1 MVSKHL
7 MEIVIKAID
16 QTKDVAQ
23 KVENNF
29 KRVGSSATSSMEAT
43 SQATNKVASSFDK
56 INQVTQVSSG
66 YFKGMGFTAKS
77 SFATLSNAQKRALL
91 DLSNL
96 NQKCVSTRE
105 ELSSIGTTGYNAFL
119 QLSVSSKTALT
130 NWDSM
135 SQSALKWS
143 DHIKLAQNY
152 TQGFG
157 VNVDSIKGKVLVLG
171 NAIQSELGSK
181 FESLKT
187 RVTGVAGVIK
197 SGFSSALSSVRSKV
211 DAVANSFSGLGGV
224 MSGVFGA
231 IGMSGISELTVGLA
245 MTREQMTTLTSATWG
260 SAKAA
265 KEFVGY
271 MDKMTDN
278 SLVSLNDLGQ
288 AMNTIKMSTGM
299 TNAQLKNFTSVVN
312 DIGQRAILMGKD
324 TTEAMSLMQAAGRGL
339 NGEFEILKSNF
350 GVTKEQLKKLGWKG
364 TAKDVEGYQKAL
376 EKALAAGGDMD
387 GMMNTLTG
395 QIQLVKKGFTSAG
408 RQIGE
413 MFVPYIK
420 QAVTF
425 MVGMKQECPE
435 VYKYLIGIAGA
446 VSGFATIA
454 PTLSPILQ
462 TMDYLSSGAGTALT
476 TMKAL
481 AGSSNS
487 AMDILASGW
496 KKVYNAE
503 QGVWEMQCVMGPATK
518 AFYTALASGE
528 GILSAIKAG
537 YAEMAIAEYISLG
550 PLLLIIAAIVAL
562 GVAVYE
568 VGKYFGWWS
577 DLPTMLGAISSG
589 LQRLWAAFINNPD
602 VQATLEAICG
612 AFEWLGDVL
621 SPVTEAVM
629 GLFPES
635 TTEEFDI
642 VRVIIDTLGG
652 SFHELA
658 LAVGYVGGCITNTIS
673 FFEWL
678 YTTIVNIPTAVYN
691 MIIGFGLWLGQLPIL
706 VWNYLVMVTTSIV
719 TAGATWVT
727 NATNS
732 AYKLVFGVIN
742 WICQLPG
749 RVYNYIVS
757 VASRILSGGS
767 KWLSNARSLAVGV
780 VNAVI
785 NQISG
790 LPQKVFNEFLQ
801 IGNRIRGAV
810 SSAVSAATSFGSN
823 IKNAVLNALHIHSP
837 GIVQLKIATEFENTV
852 NQIKDRVSSA
862 KDKAKAFGK
871 GIVDGFSSQDVS
883 SGLIVSPT
891 IDYDTSSLQPLS
903 NVGTN
908 QINPTLSETSSN
920 STFTDTFT
928 GLSDESSTGL
938 TDIVNTNKTAFDTML
953 LNEQMSMSQMTSDV
967 GLNLDA
973 ISLNENTKL
982 NQMTDHINTSM
993 NNILDKTKTGLT
1005 QTTETTKSNLS
1016 KMQTSTNKVTS
1027 NMVKAWGS
1035 MKTNIVKA
1043 AKDIKT
1049 QSTSYFNTLQKT
1061 ISSFYNRLQHP
1072 GGAGHG
1078 SYSSTK
1084 SSPKFSSPLGRVNS
1098 SLASKIFNIDIDYL
1112 GDNTTASN
1120 LKGVDLSEIL
1130 KGCSEG
1136 TCGAGSW
1143 ADTVKPNVSK
1153 IKNTARNWN
1162 MKGPV
1167 VAGRYATGLRFKVK
1181 EFENGVPNISFSTF
1195 KGMAEDVFSKCHY
1208 EFYYDSNKYGSWV
1221 RAFLGGGMNC
1231 SDSSDALI
1239 WMANACGLPASKV
1252 HGHWNQ
1258 FGHYWA
1264 NVAGHKMDTTGWMQR
1279 RTWTPSASHAGPAP
1293 DSPFTSLTNAIDN
1306 LAKDTTTG
1314 EDFDIFTGETVTK
1327 EITVNGELKVIHEF
1341 KNLPKGVSA
1350 EEVARIVN
1358 ETTSSEDWQKN
1369 LANSVAFQSEDDKV
1383 KTRLKRK
1390 LTRAKGAR

>member
-29 KRVGSSATSSMEAT
+29 KRIGTSATSSMEAT

-56 INQVTQVSSG
+56 INQVTNVSRG
-66 YFKGMGFTAKS
+66 YFQNMSFTAKS

-105 ELSSIGTTGYNAFL
+105 ELSTIGTTGYNAFL

-152 TQGFG
+152 TKGFG
-157 VNVDSIKGKVLVLG
+157 VDIDSIKGRVLVLG
-171 NAIQSELGSK
+171 NALQSELGSK
-181 FESLKT
+181 FETIKT
-187 RVTGVAGVIK
+187 KVTGVAGVIK
-197 SGFSSALSSVRSKV
+197 SGLSSALTTVKSKV
-211 DAVANSFSGLGGV
+211 DTVANSFTGLGGV
-224 MSGVFGA
+224 ISGAIGA
-231 IGMSGISELTVGLA
+231 IGMSSITELTVGLA
-245 MTREQMTTLTSATWG
+245 MTRERMTTLTAATWG

-271 MDKMTDN
+271 MDEMTNN

-299 TNAQLKNFTSVVN
+299 SNKELKNFTSVVN

-324 TTEAMSLMQAAGRGL
+324 TTEAMSLMQSAGRGL

-350 GVTKEQLKKLGWKG
+350 GITKEQLQKLGWKG

-387 GMMNTLTG
+387 GMMNTLSG

-420 QAVTF
+420 EAVTF

-435 VYKYLIGIAGA
+435 VYKYIIGIAGA

-454 PTLSPILQ
+454 PTLSPILT
-462 TMDYLSSGAGTALT
+462 TMSLLSSGLGSTFT
-476 TMKAL
+476 TISAL
-481 AGSSNS
+481 AGSTGS
-487 AMDILASGW
+487 AMKILSSGFQE
-496 KKVYNAE
+496 VYNAE
-503 QGVWEMQCVMGPATK
+503 KGVYEMQCVMGPATK

-550 PLLLIIAAIVAL
+550 PLLLIIGAIIAL

-577 DLPTMLGAISSG
+577 DLPSMLGAISTG
-589 LQRLWAAFINNPD
+589 LQRLWTAFVNNPD
-602 VQATLEAICG
+602 VQATVEAISE
-612 AFEWLGDVL
+612 AFEWLCDVL
-621 SPVTEAVM
+621 SPVTEAVAS
-629 GLFPES
+629 LFPES

-642 VRVIIDTLGG
+642 VRVIIDTLGY
-652 SFHELA
+652 SFHQLA
-658 LAVGYVGGCITNTIS
+658 LAVGYVGGCISNTIS

-678 YTTIVNIPTAVYN
+678 YTSIVNLPTAVYN
-691 MIIGFGLWLGQLPIL
+691 MIIAFSTWLAQLPII
-706 VWNYLVMVTTSIV
+706 VFNYLVMVTTSII
-719 TAGATWVT
+719 TAGNNWVT
-727 NATNS
+727 NSINI
-732 AYKLVFGVIN
+732 AYKMVYGVIK
-742 WICQLPG
+742 WISQLPS

-757 VASRILSGGS
+757 VASRILAGGS
-767 KWLSNARSLAVGV
+767 KWISNARSLAVSTV
-780 VNAVI
+780 SAVI
-785 NQISG
+785 NQIAN
-790 LPQKVFNEFLQ
+790 LPQKVYNEFIQ
-801 IGNRIRGAV
+801 IGSRIRNAV
-810 SSAVSAATSFGSN
+810 SSAVSAASSFGSN

-837 GIVQLKIATEFENTV
+837 GIVQLKIATEFENTIG
-852 NQIKDRVSSA
+852 QIKDRVSSA
-862 KDKAKAFGK
+862 KDKAKEFGK

-883 SGLIVSPT
+883 SNLIISPT
-891 IDYDTSSLQPLS
+891 MDYDTSSLQPLS
-903 NVGTN
+903 DVVSTPVNTLTSADNTENPIVDTLTN
-908 QINPTLSETSSN
+908 TSDTT
-920 STFTDTFT
+920 ST
-928 GLSDESSTGL
+928 SL
-938 TDIVNTNKTAFDTML
+938 TEIVNTNKTAFDTML
-953 LNEQMSMSQMTSDV
+953 LNEKMSMSQMTNDV
-967 GLNLDA
+967 GLNLDT

-993 NNILDKTKTGLT
+993 NNILDKTKSGLT
-1005 QTTETTKSNLS
+1005 QTTKTTKSNLS
-1016 KMQTSTNKVTS
+1016 KMQTSTSKVTN

-1035 MKTNIVKA
+1035 MKTNIVKS
-1043 AKDIKT
+1043 AKDIQS

-1078 SYSSTK
+1078 SYSPVK
-1084 SSPKFSSPLGRVNS
+1084 SSPKFSSPFGRVNS

-1120 LKGVDLSEIL
+1120 LKGVDLGEIL

-1136 TCGAGSW
+1136 NCGAGSW
-1143 ADTVKPNVSK
+1143 SDVVKPNVSK

-1167 VAGRYATGLRFKVK
+1167 VAGRYSTGLRFKVK
-1181 EFENGVPNISFSTF
+1181 EFENGVPKISFSTF

-1208 EFYYDSNKYGSWV
+1208 EFYYDSNKYGNWV

-1279 RTWTPSASHAGPAP
+1279 RTWTPSASHAGSPS
-1293 DSPFTSLTNAIDN
+1293 DSPFSSLTKAIDN
-1306 LAKDTTTG
+1306 LATDTTTG
-1314 EDFDIFTGETVTK
+1314 EDFDVFTGETVSK
-1327 EITVNGELKVIHEF
+1327 EVTVNGELKVIHEF
-1341 KNLPKGVSA
+1341 KNLPKGVTA

-1358 ETTSSEDWQKN
+1358 ETTSSDDWQKT
-1369 LANSVAFQSEDDKV
+1369 LANSVTFQSEDDKV